1 MTRSPSLLLML
12 ILLLDTEVC
21 QCEDVLVVA
30 RMSSD
35 EVNDIPESPE
45 DLTMSREQIL
55 SAQFECYLKIMYE
68 PPRRDPGP
76 YCNRTWDGW
85 LCWGDSAPGTAS
97 QQCPSYYLDF
107 DPSEKVT
114 KVCDSDGQWFR
125 HPESHRIW
133 SNYTQCSAY
142 NNQKLKFT
150 LVGYYMAI
158 VGNVLSIISL
168 IISICIFSYFKC
180 LSCQRITL
188 HKNMFVSFILN
199 YFATIS
205 WFYFVKQQTRTDSF
219 QIGCKILATLIQYT
233 SCSNFFW
240 MLCEGIYL
248 HTLIIV
254 AVFVGEQQL
263 GWYYVL
269 GWGFPVIPAVM
280 YAVARLLFFDDR
292 CWVMNTDL
300 LYITHGPIHVA
311 LLVNLFFLLNIVR
324 VLITKLRVTHQT
336 ESSVYMKAVRATIIL
351 IPLLGA
357 QFILMPL
364 QPSGRLSL
372 AMYDLFM
379 NSFMHFQGFLVAMI
393 FCFCNGEVQSALRR
407 KFAQY
412 RGQWR
417 RRRLVTTD
425 SHCNYHTNSSITETS
440 RVNISLEHGSSN
452 THTLNGQSNGKPCP
466 DPEPEINGEVLQSTE
481 I

>member
-1 MTRSPSLLLML
+1 MCVMTGNPSLLL
-12 ILLLDTEVC
+12 LLLLLLNTEVC
-21 QCEDVLVVA
+21 HCEDVLIA
-30 RMSSD
+30 AMMSTE
-35 EVNDIPESPE
+35 EVSDIPASPA
-45 DLTMSREQIL
+45 DLSVTREHIL

-85 LCWGDSAPGTAS
+85 LCWEDSAPGTAV
-97 QQCPSYYLDF
+97 QLCPSYFLDF

-114 KVCDSDGQWFR
+114 KVCDPDGHWFR
-125 HPESHRIW
+125 HPESNRIW

-142 NNQKLKFT
+142 TKQKFKFT
-150 LVGYYMAI
+150 YVAYYMTM
-158 VGNVLSIISL
+158 VGHILSIISL
-168 IISICIFSYFKC
+168 LISICIFSYFKC

-188 HKNMFVSFILN
+188 HKNMFTSFILN
-199 YFATIS
+199 SFVTIS
-205 WFYFVKQQTRTDSF
+205 WFYFVIGEEKARIDSS
-219 QIGCKILATLIQYT
+219 QIGCKILASLMQYT
-233 SCSNFFW
+233 SCSNYFW

-280 YAVARLLFFDDR
+280 HAVARLLFHDDR
-292 CWVMNTDL
+292 CWIMNTNL
-300 LYITHGPIHVA
+300 LYITHGPVHAA

-324 VLITKLRVTHQT
+324 VLITKLRVTHLT
-336 ESSVYMKAVRATIIL
+336 ETNVYMKAVRATIIL
-351 IPLLGA
+351 VPLLGA
-357 QFILMPL
+357 QFILVPL
-364 QPSGRLSL
+364 QPSGRISL
-372 AMYDLFM
+372 AIYELFM
-379 NSFMHFQGFLVAMI
+379 NILVHFQGFLVAVI

-412 RGQWR
+412 QCQWT

-425 SHCNYHTNSSITETS
+425 SHCNYHTNTSFTETS
-440 RVNISLEHGSSN
+440 RVNISLEPAS
-452 THTLNGQSNGKPCP
+452 NGQRNGKRCSRE
-466 DPEPEINGEVLQSTE
+466 EPETGEVLQSSE